1 MTIQAIKSTVF
12 KVKMQDAASL
22 KPSEK
27 ASIAPNQAL
36 FNYSDLTPVRDQ
48 HYQIVLAD
56 GIKAIDG
63 TLLRKGYIYAPHWQL
78 PERSTRLNVKYF
90 TQVDNYSG
98 YFGPGTRQCNLTS
111 CAMFAEFLLEKF
123 DEKTLSQKAK
133 EEGLQEPEDY
143 YGKILNKYGDT
154 IDHEANTKALKV
166 LGIDSYFSYTL
177 DVKEAVTSLE
187 KGYPVVLGV
196 LYKTS
201 GHMILL
207 VGHDRAKREFYVH
220 DPYGSRAGTAD
231 YYAAIGGDAG
241 KYDVYSQES
250 LEAIWGD
257 SGWGRIALAVNGR
270 PTGLPSGW

>member
-1 MTIQAIKSTVF
+1 MTIQSLKATVF
-12 KVKMQDAASL
+12 KSKMKDAASL
-22 KPSEK
+22 QPSEK
-27 ASIAPNQAL
+27 ATIAAFQAL
-36 FNYSDLTPVRDQ
+36 YNYSDLIPVRDQ

-56 GIKAIDG
+56 GIEAIDG

-78 PERSTRLNVKYF
+78 PESSTKLKVKYF
-90 TQVDNYSG
+90 SQVDNYSG

-123 DEKTLSQKAK
+123 GEKTLSQRAG

-154 IDHEANTKALKV
+154 IDHGAQTKTLKA
-166 LGIDSYFSYTL
+166 LGIDSYFSYSL
-177 DVKEAVTSLE
+177 DIPEAIASLE

-196 LYKTS
+196 LYKVS

-207 VGHDRAKREFYVH
+207 VGYDRAKRVFYVH

-231 YYAAIGGDAG
+231 YYAAIGGDSG
-241 KYDVYSQES
+241 KYDIYSQAS

-257 SGWGRIALAVNGR
+257 SGWGRIAVAVGGR
-270 PTGLPSGW
+270 PTGLPSDW